1 MAAGDRRSFWPKERK
16 TMLTLTEAAS
26 RKLGEIIS
34 QQTEPVAGLR
44 VFVQRGGCSG
54 YSYGMSLAHEID
66 ATDWVG
72 EFGGVKVLVDPQS
85 AKVLNGV
92 QIDFVES
99 LQGSGF
105 SIHNPNAVRSCGC
118 GNSFETEES
127 ASGEQA

>member
-1 MAAGDRRSFWPKERK
+1 
-16 TMLTLTEAAS
+16 MLTLTEAAS
-26 RKLGEIIS
+26 RKLGEIIA

-54 YSYGMSLAHEID
+54 YSYGMSLAPQTE
-66 ATDWVG
+66 AGDWVG
-72 EFGGVKVLVDPQS
+72 EFDGVKVIVDPES

-92 QIDFVES
+92 RIDFVES

-118 GNSFETEES
+118 GNSFETADTAEAAGGES
-127 ASGEQA
+127 AT

>member
-1 MAAGDRRSFWPKERK
+1 
-16 TMLTLTEAAS
+16 MLTVTETAS
-26 RKLGEIIS
+26 RKLTEIIAG
-34 QQTEPVAGLR
+34 QNEPVAGLR
-44 VFVQRGGCSG
+44 VFVQKGGCSG
-54 YSYGMSLAHEID
+54 YSYGMTLAQEIAAD
-66 ATDWVG
+66 DWVG

-127 ASGEQA
+127 TSGEQA